1 MAASLPLRFSLL
13 VLLLPLW
20 ASAALAHGNTQG
32 LPRPE
37 ALPPRPELVPAETPV
52 ADLGRQPGF
61 SASSGQELALALR
74 PAEPLQL
81 VYPLDQPALGIDPYG
96 WRYSE
101 SRKAWRMHAGQDLM
115 AQQGTAVL
123 AMLPA
128 QVLLVDVTDGYGLTV
143 VLDHGGGWQSLYA
156 HLLDAAVKPGETVLA
171 GQPIARVGQT
181 GRATGPHLHV
191 ELRRLQDGRMLA
203 VDPNA
208 LLERAALLLTP
219 GSGSLPL
226 QAAIPPLPPL
236 ALP

>member
-1 MAASLPLRFSLL
+1 MAARLPVRFSLL
-13 VLLLPLW
+13 VLLPLW
-20 ASAALAHGNTQG
+20 ASAALAGVDAPG
-32 LPRPE
+32 RPYPE

-52 ADLGRQPGF
+52 ADLGRQPGL
-61 SASSGQELALALR
+61 SAAAGQELALAIR
-74 PAEPLQL
+74 PGEPLQV
-81 VYPLDQPALGIDPYG
+81 VYPLDQPALGLDPYG

-115 AQQGTAVL
+115 AQQGTGVL
-123 AMLPA
+123 AMLPG

-143 VLDHGGGWQSLYA
+143 VIDHGGGWQSLYA
-156 HLLDAAVKPGETVLA
+156 HLLDAAVKPGELVLA
-171 GQPIARVGQT
+171 GQPIGRVGQT

-191 ELRRLQDGRMLA
+191 ELRRLLDGRMVA

-219 GSGSLPL
+219 GSGPQPL